1 MKNQVLSVKQM
12 NYLKDTMMYWART
25 SNNYSGKVPYT
36 NGDVAKNVSSDSYDI
51 IPAYSLQDII
61 ELLPKEIKIGKE
73 LYKLNICPLRE
84 HWCISY
90 DGVIDSIMV
99 KRNKSI
105 LEAAYRMFVWCVKN
119 GYLNKDIT
127 DKICGNCDAFC
138 ECGLGNNGAKHDD
151 PACEYFD
158 DTTLKQFGK

>member
-73 LYKLNICPLRE
+73 LYKLNICPLKE
-84 HWCISY
+84 YWYISY
-90 DGVIDSIMV
+90 DGVIDNIMV
-99 KRNKSI
+99 KRDKSI
-105 LEAAYRMFVWCVKN
+105 LEAAYQMLVWCINNVK
-119 GYLNKDIT
+119 IV
-127 DKICGNCDAFC
+127 
-138 ECGLGNNGAKHDD
+138 
-151 PACEYFD
+151 
-158 DTTLKQFGK
+158 